1 MSQLQNTIYN
11 FPKEIQGSYNVAQ
24 FSRNFIFKIKDL
36 PEVQD
41 PDYFYYYDLE
51 ENETLELLAYKLY
64 NNENYWDIIL
74 AINGS
79 DPLFDL
85 YFSFEA
91 VADFAKDK
99 VAQFEAN
106 PYNRKLPLESDIQ
119 SNGQTV
125 KENYPNFI
133 QDYLKNLWN
142 AEFLATNDSRRTI
155 KVIKPY
161 RMQDFMRVLRD
172 NGFAKTY

>member
-1 MSQLQNTIYN
+1 
-11 FPKEIQGSYNVAQ
+11 
-24 FSRNFIFKIKDL
+24 
-36 PEVQD
+36 
-41 PDYFYYYDLE
+41 
-51 ENETLELLAYKLY
+51 LY